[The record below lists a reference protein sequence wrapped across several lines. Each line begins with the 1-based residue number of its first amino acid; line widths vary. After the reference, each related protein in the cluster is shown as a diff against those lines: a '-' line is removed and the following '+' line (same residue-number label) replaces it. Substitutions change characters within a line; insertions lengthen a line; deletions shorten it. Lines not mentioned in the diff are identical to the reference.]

1 MSKQKEPLTYKIFG
15 DKVTWLQAAM
25 TCKAE
30 YAELASMADYESL
43 MAIRKAT
50 TNYEKG
56 IKKLRKNKYWVGA
69 TDKK

>member
-1 MSKQKEPLTYKIFG
+1 
-15 DKVTWLQAAM
+15 M